1 MTRRTKALIIAGGL
15 VAAVLA
21 APWLVPVARFI
32 PALEAEA
39 SARVGEP
46 VKIASLR
53 LWLVPLPH
61 VVATGISAGTA
72 PLGRIAR
79 VTVHPSLLHLFSET
93 KVLREIRLERAVVQ
107 QSLLER
113 LGTLPPS
120 RPGRSAVRI
129 DRVVI
134 DDGELRLR
142 GATIRD
148 LDAEIRLNADGRPR
162 EIRATSERGRLKVV
176 ARPDPAGALAL
187 EIAARAWTPPA
198 GPAILF
204 DRIDATALL
213 TRYGIESRD
222 FRAALYGGAVSGPL
236 SLSWRPGWAISGEM
250 SVKGVAVQP
259 LAALFFREH
268 TVSGRLSGDPRFAGR
283 AKRAGALLPS
293 LELASD
299 FTVQDGVLHNI
310 DLVAAARNPLAK
322 QDARVE
328 NTPQTRFDE
337 LSGHLTVRRGGYHF
351 SALQVASGLLRAT
364 GDISIAQDQ
373 SLDGRVNAE
382 LRGTA
387 SLLAV
392 PLQVSGTVQDP
403 QVRPTKSAVAGAVAG
418 SVLLPGIGTAL
429 GLKAGQL
436 TEKLFGGKKRSE
448 QGGK

>member
-1 MTRRTKALIIAGGL
+1 MTRRTKALIVVGGF

-21 APWLVPVARFI
+21 TPWLVPVARFI
-32 PALEAEA
+32 PLIEAEA

-72 PLGRIAR
+72 PLARIAR
-79 VTVHPSLLHLFSET
+79 VTVRPSLLHLFSET
-93 KVLREIRLERAVVQ
+93 KVLREIRLEQAVLQ

-113 LGTLPPS
+113 LGSVPAS
-120 RPGRSAVRI
+120 RGPAAVRI

-148 LDAEIRLNADGRPR
+148 LDGEIRLTADGRPR
-162 EIRATSERGRLKVV
+162 EIRASSERGRLKVV
-176 ARPDPAGALAL
+176 ARPDAGGALAL

-213 TRYGIESRD
+213 TRNGIQSRD

-236 SLSWRPGWAISGEM
+236 TVSWKPGWTISGEM
-250 SVKGVAVQP
+250 KVKGVALQP
-259 LAALFFREH
+259 LAALFFTQH
-268 TVSGRLSGDPRFAGR
+268 TVSGKLSGDPRFAVR
-283 AKRAGALLPS
+283 ARHTPALLSS

-299 FTVQDGVLHNI
+299 FTVHDGVLHNV
-310 DLVAAARNPLAK
+310 DLVAVARNPLAK
-322 QDARVE
+322 QEGDADNPR
-328 NTPQTRFDE
+328 QTRFDE
-337 LSGHLTVRRGGYHF
+337 LSGHLTVRRGAYHF

-364 GDISIAQDQ
+364 GDISIGRDR
-373 SLDGRVNAE
+373 SLDGRVAAE

-387 SLLAV
+387 SLLTV

-418 SVLLPGIGTAL
+418 SVLLPGIGTAI
-429 GLKAGQL
+429 GLKASQL
-436 TEKLFGGKKRSE
+436 TDKLFGGKKQPE

>member
-1 MTRRTKALIIAGGL
+1 
-15 VAAVLA
+15 
-21 APWLVPVARFI
+21 
-32 PALEAEA
+32 
-39 SARVGEP
+39 
-46 VKIASLR
+46 
-53 LWLVPLPH
+53 
-61 VVATGISAGTA
+61 
-72 PLGRIAR
+72 
-79 VTVHPSLLHLFSET
+79 
-93 KVLREIRLERAVVQ
+93 LREIRLERAVVQ